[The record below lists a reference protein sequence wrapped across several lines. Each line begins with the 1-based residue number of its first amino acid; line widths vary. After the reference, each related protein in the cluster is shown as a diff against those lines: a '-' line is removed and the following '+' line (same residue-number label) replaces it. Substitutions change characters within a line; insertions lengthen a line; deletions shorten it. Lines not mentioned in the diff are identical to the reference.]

1 MASAKESRSFLTDIE
16 RAWKTRTR
24 PPRPGPLPLISLI
37 SATGGELW
45 GSFCSGL
52 HLGGQRRTKIIQ
64 TLVYAAHAR
73 PATAAVDCT
82 SVRVGF
88 RSSCRASSGGSQAVD
103 ATRCLRALPAPKITR
118 TQCCRGSR
126 KPRCGA
132 RPRGGASTSGA
143 RSSPK
148 RTTSCSTSRALS
160 ACPSWGTMVG
170 KFAERNLGAKPGQR
184 PRPNRA
190 DLVSRFPENLFSTLV
205 LSTVDAT
212 PASISRLPAKS
223 NRLGFAPRRLR
234 LSSRR

>member
-1 MASAKESRSFLTDIE
+1 MPRPRASSAGTTVRRLRCGCLVRGDGGVSSISLVSARMASLLRVDAASSLSKAPWE
-16 RAWKTRTR
+16 TRTR

-45 GSFCSGL
+45 GSFAVGCICRPAS
-52 HLGGQRRTKIIQ
+52 HKIIQ

-103 ATRCLRALPAPKITR
+103 ATRCLRALSAPKITR

-132 RPRGGASTSGA
+132 RRAEPLRPGREAAQRGPRLFYVTGAVGVSVMGYYGWQIRREELRREAGERAAEAA
-143 RSSPK
+143 RCG
-148 RTTSCSTSRALS
+148 R
-160 ACPSWGTMVG
+160 
-170 KFAERNLGAKPGQR
+170 
-184 PRPNRA
+184 
-190 DLVSRFPENLFSTLV
+190 
-205 LSTVDAT
+205 
-212 PASISRLPAKS
+212 
-223 NRLGFAPRRLR
+223 
-234 LSSRR
+234 